1 MLVHRERRI
10 SCILFAS
17 VNQRHDRRPQFR
29 IEVGIDQ
36 DGEVVGGGLREVA
49 QYLELVEVQEDV
61 LLEDPPAVLW
71 FVGVRYSEL
80 S

>member
-1 MLVHRERRI
+1 M
-10 SCILFAS
+10 
-17 VNQRHDRRPQFR
+17 
-29 IEVGIDQ
+29 
-36 DGEVVGGGLREVA
+36 GGGLREVA